1 MPERGAPDRF
11 MAGGVA
17 QRRAAAAAHCAL
29 PAFLP
34 CVHARLCV
42 CQGPHA
48 TLPVLCPCSA
58 HCSNAGT
65 NAYRVGPLASQD
77 PSDIIAI
84 CETNVI
90 GTMLGA
96 LRSCC
101 SHTAVLS
108 SDP

>member
-1 MPERGAPDRF
+1 MPLHGPCAASSCGGSPLPTAPS
-11 MAGGVA
+11 
-17 QRRAAAAAHCAL
+17 L
-29 PAFLP
+29 PSFHVCL
-34 CVHARLCV
+34 HRLCV

-48 TLPVLCPCSA
+48 TLLVLCPCPA